1 MGYTAAISASV
12 LLPGWFDRAASQW
25 AAGVRRVGR
34 TDVSA
39 VRDVMGLFSQID
51 QKLGGGHGRAAVIQ
65 YLTNEVASYL
75 NGTFSSD
82 SV

>member
-1 MGYTAAISASV
+1 
-12 LLPGWFDRAASQW
+12 
-25 AAGVRRVGR
+25 
-34 TDVSA
+34 
-39 VRDVMGLFSQID
+39 MGLFSQID